1 LTTEKTT
8 MTTTQCTCTGC
19 AVQQGTHQ
27 PAEALHQQ
35 IDEPQAEAMRLADE
49 CDESATHWVHEID
62 TRFKAAKMLRAQQA
76 RIAELEASESRTIA
90 QRDHCEEVIDRM
102 ADAVLGKDRPEWS
115 SAYDF
120 MDAAQEVDDRIAEL
134 EAQLDA
140 IGAGGVEPLRKPAA
154 APQAVQAAV
163 PEAIEQMAVDRY
175 KVVPSHES
183 MFHRWAVV
191 ADNGTQ
197 QLYIGREVE
206 CLNMAR
212 KFAGAFLDGAFVAM
226 QNTTTAHP
234 AEGVPPQA
242 SEWDGKLPERLQS
255 VLNALRL
262 ELPAAVVNDVEFE
275 VRSHYEAMH
284 TSLSTS
290 RRMYGAARDRLEA
303 IDAAQPDP
311 FAASQPAAQG
321 MDAGKLLAEK
331 HTGMK
336 VDYRGLLGQVQREIE
351 RSAPGHAEMLRQLQG
366 HLQELGQ
373 RWYAGDTAVVD
384 ELLQLYCVERQAR
397 ADLAAQ
403 AKQGDAA

>member
-1 LTTEKTT
+1 
-8 MTTTQCTCTGC
+8 MS
-19 AVQQGTHQ
+19 
-27 PAEALHQQ
+27 
-35 IDEPQAEAMRLADE
+35 LA
-49 CDESATHWVHEID
+49 
-62 TRFKAAKMLRAQQA
+62 
-76 RIAELEASESRTIA
+76 IALEA
-90 QRDHCEEVIDRM
+90 
-102 ADAVLGKDRPEWS
+102 
-115 SAYDF
+115 
-120 MDAAQEVDDRIAEL
+120 AAQHLRQLKQQRKALDEFLAL
-134 EAQLDA
+134 ENESGRAYALDKEIGKIQDA
-140 IGAGGVEPLRKPAA
+140 ISSCAKEAGVWVEYLGGTCMDGGTCHHECADRCFRRECCVPLTQAVDAGLTMEQWRYPEA

-191 ADNGTQ
+191 AGNGTQ

-226 QNTTTAHP
+226 QNVTPAHP
-234 AEGVPPQA
+234 AEGVPAQA

-311 FAASQPAAQG
+311 FAATQPAAQ
-321 MDAGKLLAEK
+321 
-331 HTGMK
+331 
-336 VDYRGLLGQVQREIE
+336 
-351 RSAPGHAEMLRQLQG
+351 P
-366 HLQELGQ
+366 
-373 RWYAGDTAVVD
+373 
-384 ELLQLYCVERQAR
+384 
-397 ADLAAQ
+397 
-403 AKQGDAA
+403 KQGEVR